1 MVNMKYKLLTVNEA
15 PPGVYD
21 ITILASFFDD
31 ITILV
36 NFFDDITILVEKND
50 DTTILAHKRRYDD
63 IDQKWTIL

>member
-1 MVNMKYKLLTVNEA
+1 MNDTYFKNAYEEA

-21 ITILASFFDD
+21 ITILAS
-31 ITILV
+31 
-36 NFFDDITILVEKND
+36 FFDDITILVEKND

>member
-1 MVNMKYKLLTVNEA
+1 MCLALSKEA

-21 ITILASFFDD
+21 ITILASFLDD

-63 IDQKWTIL
+63 INQKWTIL